1 MNGVVK
7 PAHSSP
13 DLAAIVKAALA
24 KWDLMGAD
32 YHLVAERENRVFQV
46 RLKGGTFALRLHRP
60 GYRNDAELRSELS
73 WMRMLSDEGLL
84 VPTPQATKDGQLLCT
99 IDGFQIDCLNWLNGT
114 PLGKTGHPITLENLP
129 KRMVSIGRDIARL
142 HHYSDTWT
150 PDADFTRWHWDQ
162 EGLIGEQPVWGAFW
176 ENPDISEAQRD
187 LFLEAKAFANQQL
200 NKHHT
205 SLDYGLIHADLVREN
220 ILLGE
225 QGTQFID
232 FDDGGYGYRL
242 FELATLLSKLT
253 DRDDFEQLKAALLD
267 GYRQVRAIDTALL
280 DLFMMIR
287 ALTYLGW
294 IIPRLSEPGG
304 TARNARFIATAEH
317 WAGKLLQERF

>member
-1 MNGVVK
+1 MSKAAQTTETV
-7 PAHSSP
+7 P
-13 DLAAIVKAALA
+13 DLDAIVEAALA
-24 KWDLMGAD
+24 EWDLMGAD
-32 YHLVAERENRVFQV
+32 YHLVAERENSVFQV
-46 RLKGGTFALRLHRP
+46 RHKGGTFALRLHRP
-60 GYRNDAELRSELS
+60 GYRNDAELCSELS
-73 WMRMLSDEGLL
+73 WMRMLSDHGLL

-99 IDGFQIDCLNWLNGT
+99 INGFQIDCLNWLDGT
-114 PLGKTGHPITLENLP
+114 PLGKTGHPITIENLP
-129 KRMVSIGRDIARL
+129 KHMVSIGRDVARL
-142 HHYSDTWT
+142 HHYSDAWAL
-150 PDADFTRWHWDQ
+150 DADFTRWHWDQ
-162 EGLIGEQPVWGAFW
+162 DGLLGDQPVWGTFW
-176 ENPDISEAQRD
+176 ENPDLSDAQRA

-200 NKHHT
+200 SKHHT

-253 DRDDFEQLKAALLD
+253 DRDDFEQMKAALLD
-267 GYRQVRAIDTALL
+267 GYRQMRPIDTALL

-304 TARNARFIATAEH
+304 AARNVRFIATAEH
-317 WAGKLLQERF
+317 WASKLLK